1 MSQLRRIVV
10 GHNLFPTGE
19 LAWRSAVALAEWSGA
34 ALYLLH
40 VVEPY
45 PIYQKMRFPTLPA
58 EALLEE
64 VVLKTRSQLKD
75 LAESPELSYLRV
87 VTDVHIGKPFVE
99 LIRVSRQWH
108 GDLIVVGATAPGE
121 ERFLGSTSERILRK
135 ASVPVLIAKQALAAG
150 PKTIL
155 IPTDFSPCSRQAAE
169 EALALV
175 KGFGGRAIFL
185 HVMEQHLFYPPAY
198 GVAPVLMPLPSPA
211 DLEPDWQEFLHDLP
225 LGGGLQW
232 EKQTREGRAAQTIAA
247 VATEIGAE
255 LVVIGTHGRT
265 GLTHMLLGSV
275 AEKVVHT
282 TTCSVLTIRPDAFRF
297 ELP

>member
-19 LAWRSAVALAEWSGA
+19 LVWRSAVALAEWSGA

-64 VVLKTRSQLKD
+64 VVLKTRSQLKE
-75 LAESPELSYLRV
+75 LADSPDLSYLRV

-99 LIRVSRQWH
+99 LIKVSRRWH

-135 ASVPVLIAKQALAAG
+135 AFVPVLIAKQALTAG
-150 PKTIL
+150 LKTIL
-155 IPTDFSPCSRQAAE
+155 IPTDFSPCSKQAAE

-175 KGFGGRAIFL
+175 RGFGGRAIFL
-185 HVMEQHLFYPPAY
+185 HVLDVRYLSAY
-198 GVAPVLMPLPSPA
+198 GAETVLLPPVTPE

-225 LGGGLQW
+225 LGGGLAW
-232 EKQTREGRAAQTIAA
+232 EKQTREGRAAQTITA
-247 VATEIGAE
+247 VAAEIQAD

-265 GLTHMLLGSV
+265 GVAHMLLGSV
-275 AEKVVHT
+275 AEKVVRT